1 MKHKKKID
9 GNTLLSRD
17 DFKIACFERDNYTCI
32 FCSKSSVYAHHIIER
47 KLFEDGGYY
56 LNNAASVCEEH
67 HIDCEKTLITVEAVY
82 LAANITNPKRPD
94 YFEKGLI
101 YDKWGNIIVS
111 DVKRIP
117 GLLFEDTAVQ
127 KIFKNLGTIWMFY

>member
-32 FCSKSSVYAHHIIER
+32 FCSKFSVDAHHIIER

>member
-32 FCSKSSVYAHHIIER
+32 FCSKSSVDAHHIIER

>member
-1 MKHKKKID
+1 MKHKKKIN
-9 GNTLLSRD
+9 GNILLSRD
-17 DFKIACFERDNYTCI
+17 YFKTACFERDNYTCI
-32 FCSKSSVYAHHIIER
+32 FCNKASIDAHHIIER

-67 HIDCEKTLITVEAVY
+67 HIECEKTLITVEDVY
-82 LAANITNPKRPD
+82 MAANITDPKRPD
-94 YFEKGLI
+94 YFERGLV

>member
-9 GNTLLSRD
+9 GNILLSRD
-17 DFKIACFERDNYTCI
+17 DFKTACFERDNYTCI
-32 FCSKSSVYAHHIIER
+32 FCNKASIDAHHIIER

-67 HIDCEKTLITVEAVY
+67 HIECEKTLITVEDVY
-82 LAANITNPKRPD
+82 MAANITDPKRPD
-94 YFEKGLI
+94 YFERGLV

>member
-1 MKHKKKID
+1 M
-9 GNTLLSRD
+9 
-17 DFKIACFERDNYTCI
+17 
-32 FCSKSSVYAHHIIER
+32 
-47 KLFEDGGYY
+47 FEDGGYY